1 MKYPSNI
8 SFYKIAQLYVI
19 CGSHSWGSGSSNN
32 TGWIGSHRS
41 RSNSNTSTRTS
52 SRVCCSSSSR
62 GKSREDNPRESGRA
76 SFVCADSTAEEF
88 NLFCAVFTILC

>member
-41 RSNSNTSTRTS
+41 RSNSNTSTRS
-52 SRVCCSSSSR
+52 
-62 GKSREDNPRESGRA
+62 KSREDNPRESGRA